1 MPTDGQTIK
10 SLLDVARQGIEAF
23 ESQKF
28 KELEAELKPL
38 YDKRPAQLADYE
50 KQYEGLKTRW
60 DEHLVQIL
68 RLFPQIKAIG
78 QPTTDN
84 AWDCIKSAKA
94 CRHALHERIRSA
106 QGKLKGELESRF
118 DEAFEKYAAE
128 KDNFKILN
136 ANAQELAK
144 RQAEL
149 DKWIKAISDLV
160 PGSEPDEAY
169 AIYLFWKKLVPAHY
183 AMRPDGCDVN
193 IAHQELSNSLHS
205 PKSADDGSSPRRAPW
220 LVSPDCYEDELDKA
234 CVAAF
239 KTARD
244 REAVARKAFDDAKAQ
259 LAKDTKDLK
268 ELTDKFDARIEQCL
282 KAGGSFDCPVSS
294 TAH

>member
-1 MPTDGQTIK
+1 MPTEAQTIK
-10 SLLDVARQGIEAF
+10 SLLDAARQGIEAF

-68 RLFPQIKAIG
+68 RLFPLIGAIAIS
-78 QPTTDN
+78 TTGD
-84 AWDCIKSAKA
+84 AWKCIDSAKK
-94 CRHALHERIRSA
+94 CKRGLHDRIKHTQSE
-106 QGKLKGELESRF
+106 LKGPLESRF
-118 DEAFEKYAAE
+118 DDAFERYAAE

-183 AMRPDGCDVN
+183 AMRPDGCDASCAYPN
-193 IAHQELSNSLHS
+193 LSADSRF
-205 PKSADDGSSPRRAPW
+205 PKSGGDGSPPRRAPW
-220 LVSPDCYEDELDKA
+220 LVSPDCYEVELDKV

-239 KTARD
+239 ETARKK
-244 REAVARKAFDDAKAQ
+244 EADARKAFDDAKAQ

-294 TAH
+294 NAH